1 MLQSGLAF
9 FLSMVL
15 TFILGGIIG
24 LLLRLLLALLFLP
37 LIATFAKNKSA
48 NTIISAGPWILTIEF
63 IANIF
68 YGWFACY
75 IGVWLFRVMNVSID
89 LFYPLMV
96 ICSFLWF
103 DLSRIQKEQKRI
115 KSLETSG
122 LNEQQ
127 PYELMNQDMNKL
139 RGANFLS
146 NHLNSRY
153 TALFGKIAGAIIGG
167 YNLIYS
173 IN

>member
-9 FLSMVL
+9 FLSMLL
-15 TFILGGIIG
+15 TFIFGGIIG
-24 LLLRLLLALLFLP
+24 VLLRLLLALLFLP
-37 LIATFAKNKSA
+37 LIATFAKNKNA
-48 NTIISAGPWILTIEF
+48 NTVISGGPWILTIEF
-63 IANIF
+63 ITNIF

-75 IGVWLFRVMNVSID
+75 IGVWLFRAMNVSID

-122 LNEQQ
+122 PNEQLA
-127 PYELMNQDMNKL
+127 YELTNQDVNKH
-139 RGANFLS
+139 RVANFLS

>member
-9 FLSMVL
+9 FLSMLL
-15 TFILGGIIG
+15 TFIFGGILG
-24 LLLRLLLALLFLP
+24 LILRLLLALLFLP
-37 LIATFAKNKSA
+37 LIATFAKNRSG
-48 NTIISAGPWILTIEF
+48 NTVISSGPWILTIEF

-75 IGVWLFRVMNVSID
+75 IGVWLFRALNVSID

-122 LNEQQ
+122 LSDQL
-127 PYELMNQDMNKL
+127 PLELMNQDMNRL
-139 RGANFLS
+139 RVANFLS

-167 YNLIYS
+167 YNLIY
-173 IN
+173 ITN